1 VQPFTNPHKAP
12 RAARIADPERDRQK
26 VQGRKVG
33 LVMVGT
39 QLRKFGVASFES
51 FHEELSVLHR
61 DLNSAGEKE
70 KLIQ

>member
-1 VQPFTNPHKAP
+1 
-12 RAARIADPERDRQK
+12 
-26 VQGRKVG
+26 
-33 LVMVGT
+33 MVGT

-70 KLIQ
+70 KFIQ